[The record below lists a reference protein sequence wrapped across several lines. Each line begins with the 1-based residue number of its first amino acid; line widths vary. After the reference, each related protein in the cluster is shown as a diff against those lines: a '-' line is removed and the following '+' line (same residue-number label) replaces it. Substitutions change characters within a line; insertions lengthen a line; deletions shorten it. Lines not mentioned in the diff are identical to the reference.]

1 MKNVKVSDLK
11 KYAKKRRK
19 NNSKI
24 KNQSESL
31 DLVANEYNKKNWK
44 SLIDDCVLPLEDI
57 QSEKIEFSFSNDIM
71 SELLIAISRQMLNLR
86 NMTFL
91 NQDNEINKLNLS
103 TAHDVSDTFHNIG
116 LLAYKNKNL
125 EKLEESLK
133 LQRKRIIEMGDFLN
147 KNRNDVVC
155 INIHNWNIVLTAMI
169 CEIKRFQNKSIKDN
183 VLELALKNYGSN
195 PLTNEDWLYD
205 EEEIGVCVNTEG
217 FQIDME
223 DHVFTD
229 MEIFIRKE
237 SDSVMLY
244 VDVGDLSEID
254 PEMALIYSMDFNKEI
269 VEHLSLTLG
278 FKFTLE
284 DFDFERMNCN
294 HIEEG
299 VLEIELK

>member
-155 INIHNWNIVLTAMI
+155 INIHNWNMVLTAMI
-169 CEIKRFQNKSIKDN
+169 SDDSPPYNKLLKAR
-183 VLELALKNYGSN
+183 VLFA
-195 PLTNEDWLYD
+195 
-205 EEEIGVCVNTEG
+205 
-217 FQIDME
+217 
-223 DHVFTD
+223 
-229 MEIFIRKE
+229 
-237 SDSVMLY
+237 
-244 VDVGDLSEID
+244 
-254 PEMALIYSMDFNKEI
+254 
-269 VEHLSLTLG
+269 
-278 FKFTLE
+278 
-284 DFDFERMNCN
+284 
-294 HIEEG
+294 
-299 VLEIELK
+299 